1 MKKYP
6 EFKEKFIERYSKLT
20 DFKKFKEYSTK
31 EQRKSIRINTLK
43 ISISEFKKNFEYGLE
58 QIPWCKEGFFVDS
71 ELRGIGNLF
80 GHSMG
85 YFYVQEASSMI
96 PALVLNP
103 KPGDVVLDMA
113 AAPGSKTT
121 HMSSIMKNKGLIV
134 SNDNSYMRLR
144 ASNMNIQRSGIT
156 NAVITLMDGRFIKGN
171 FDKVL
176 LDAPCSGTGTI
187 KKSPNTIL
195 EWNPNQVKRLVR
207 IQKNLI
213 RNAFEILKSGGTLVY
228 STCTLEPEE
237 DEGIISWLLE
247 EFDNAKLEKIKITGL
262 KSSEPVLEFEGKK
275 FNPEVKKCLR
285 IWPQDNDSD
294 GFFVAKIKKV

>member
-1 MKKYP
+1 
-6 EFKEKFIERYSKLT
+6 
-20 DFKKFKEYSTK
+20 
-31 EQRKSIRINTLK
+31 
-43 ISISEFKKNFEYGLE
+43 
-58 QIPWCKEGFFVDS
+58 
-71 ELRGIGNLF
+71 
-80 GHSMG
+80 
-85 YFYVQEASSMI
+85 
-96 PALVLNP
+96 
-103 KPGDVVLDMA
+103 
-113 AAPGSKTT
+113 
-121 HMSSIMKNKGLIV
+121 MKNKGLIV